1 MNTIKRFKYLI
12 ITIVLL
18 FNIQMIKGQQN
29 IVYDAPL
36 FDDVIREILST
47 KNDSLHDK
55 EYFNRKLHY
64 YTLFYDALS
73 DSVRTELYENSWHLW
88 TTPELHPTI
97 DSVKRAEKLEFCAN
111 LCNFFERIIYTR
123 KQQEF
128 LTEYNESIGDST
140 RLKFRIDNRQIP
152 LKKISVYCITKD
164 SANNISKTKLK
175 TSSLAFQLPVEKS
188 EDTLYL
194 VAKYRKKYFEIVSG
208 QLKYYLQHTIYVDV
222 FMNDIENA
230 VDCKM
235 LESRNLKVTD
245 DTWAVI
251 HVVWERY
258 GYMVPEQ
265 WQIINDYKKYRT
277 QIKQMLKSSEF
288 EIFN

>member
-1 MNTIKRFKYLI
+1 MNAVKWFKYLI
-12 ITIVLL
+12 TTIVLL
-18 FNIQMIKGQQN
+18 FDIQMIKGQQN

-36 FDDVIREILST
+36 FDDVMREILST
-47 KNDSLHDK
+47 QNDSLHDK

-73 DSVRTELYENSWHLW
+73 DSVRTELFENSWHLW
-88 TTPELHPTI
+88 TTPELYFTI
-97 DSVKRAEKLEFCAN
+97 DSAERAEKLEFCAN

-128 LTEYNESIGDST
+128 LTEYYESMKDST
-140 RLKFRIDNRQIP
+140 RLKFRLDNRQIP

-230 VDCKM
+230 VDCKK
-235 LESRNLKVTD
+235 LETCNNFKVTD
-245 DTWAVI
+245 DTWALI

-258 GYMVPEQ
+258 GYMVPER
-265 WQIINDYKKYRT
+265 WQAIDDYRQYRK
-277 QIKQMLKSSEF
+277 QIKQMLKYHRAK
-288 EIFN
+288 

>member
-1 MNTIKRFKYLI
+1 MNTIKSPLYLI
-12 ITIVLL
+12 ITVALL
-18 FNIQMIKGQQN
+18 FNVQMVKGQQN
-29 IVYDAPL
+29 IVYDASL
-36 FDDVIREILST
+36 FDDVMQEILST

-55 EYFNRKLHY
+55 EYFNRKLPF
-64 YTLFYDALS
+64 YTMFYDALK
-73 DSVRTELYENSWHLW
+73 DSVRTELFENSWRLW
-88 TTPELHPTI
+88 TTPELHATI
-97 DSVKRAEKLEFCAN
+97 DSSKRAEKLEFCAT

-128 LTEYNESIGDST
+128 LTEYNESMKDST
-140 RLKFRIDNRQIP
+140 RLKFRVDNRHIP
-152 LKKISVYCITKD
+152 LKKISVYCVTKD

-175 TSSLAFQLPVEKS
+175 TSSLAFQLPIEKS

-277 QIKQMLKSSEF
+277 QIKQMLK
-288 EIFN
+288 